1 MFAVNG
7 ALLLHRML
15 GVSFIIFLLLQNMS
29 FFLMAKLRRKT
40 LIWVLCM
47 LWLLTMNYFKLNDNL
62 TQVKVFL
69 NIDSNE
75 TLSLVMIVLS
85 WNLLKCVSFSM
96 ERIQLDI
103 DNKLDRHFQFTDLLG
118 YSFYL
123 PTMIFGP
130 IFIYL
135 RYEHMLDNY
144 NGFWEKKD
152 GALYVRFKSLIKKLT
167 ICLVWFVVND
177 GMLHYFHTNL
187 IQIDPEVSFANFQK
201 NNMANHKCYFQQIKP
216 LDSFTL
222 YGFGYLLGQ
231 FFHNKYVLIYGLT
244 IALGNFDNIEMPD
257 KPKCIGRVHLYSDM
271 WKWFDRGLYEFLFKY
286 VYAELCLKTS
296 STTKK
301 LLAALTTFVFIY
313 AWHGLYVFLLIW
325 SSLNCICIV
334 FETLLRNYF
343 KTASYRK
350 LLQKMKISQH
360 NEYRLNAYLSVQVLI
375 PSVLSNFIFFAGD
388 EIGFI
393 FFQQTYTKGFQ
404 HYLVL
409 SIICY
414 SIYHVCEII
423 KRYEMKNNKNIDDRK
438 YLRYEK

>member
-1 MFAVNG
+1 
-7 ALLLHRML
+7 
-15 GVSFIIFLLLQNMS
+15 
-29 FFLMAKLRRKT
+29 
-40 LIWVLCM
+40 
-47 LWLLTMNYFKLNDNL
+47 
-62 TQVKVFL
+62 
-69 NIDSNE
+69 
-75 TLSLVMIVLS
+75 
-85 WNLLKCVSFSM
+85 
-96 ERIQLDI
+96 
-103 DNKLDRHFQFTDLLG
+103 
-118 YSFYL
+118 
-123 PTMIFGP
+123 
-130 IFIYL
+130 
-135 RYEHMLDNY
+135 
-144 NGFWEKKD
+144 
-152 GALYVRFKSLIKKLT
+152 
-167 ICLVWFVVND
+167 
-177 GMLHYFHTNL
+177 
-187 IQIDPEVSFANFQK
+187 
-201 NNMANHKCYFQQIKP
+201 
-216 LDSFTL
+216 
-222 YGFGYLLGQ
+222 
-231 FFHNKYVLIYGLT
+231 
-244 IALGNFDNIEMPD
+244 MPD

-438 YLRYEK
+438 YLKYEK